1 MMNDRYVS
9 YVSYLKV
16 SRMKYARVFFLR
28 IFIYIRVYKL
38 DPIETRFIYTECELK
53 IRFQTGY
60 LSLLSH
66 FLPLW
71 YEYTIFNVF
80 GRRKNKREREKGKGG
95 SMENLNWIQPIC
107 LLSVRDRSHVP
118 KINRNVLLER
128 SNPSWRILSS
138 QGHQPSAKVCTTVH
152 GYGNPI
158 SDTGQK
164 RLRMSR
170 VAKIYRLIDVPG
182 HAVSPNVTSPPPWN
196 HDTRFYAP
204 VNPARELSTL
214 SLLSFSFF
222 FLLFFLHFSS
232 IRGGGGSSSVQSLE
246 NRNRS
251 WCT

>member
-1 MMNDRYVS
+1 M
-9 YVSYLKV
+9 
-16 SRMKYARVFFLR
+16 
-28 IFIYIRVYKL
+28 YKL

-60 LSLLSH
+60 LSLLPH

-182 HAVSPNVTSPPPWN
+182 HAVSPNVTSPPPGTMIL
-196 HDTRFYAP
+196 DFMRRLTR
-204 VNPARELSTL
+204 RENFQPFLSSRFL
-214 SLLSFSFF
+214 FSFS
-222 FLLFFLHFSS
+222 
-232 IRGGGGSSSVQSLE
+232 SSSSTFHPSE
-246 NRNRS
+246 GEEGAAASNRWKIGTGLGALNGYNG
-251 WCT
+251 